1 MRIWFV
7 DAFADRVFLGATA
20 AVVPLETWLADDL
33 LLSIAAENRLS
44 ETAFFVPTGLKGN
57 YQLRWFTP
65 TSEIPICGHATLA
78 AGAIL
83 LTEIEPDLDVVVF
96 DSQAGP
102 LVVRETPE
110 GFTLDLP
117 RRVRTPWQAP
127 SELVAA
133 LGAGLRVVDGF
144 VGEYANIVLESEA
157 AVRALKP
164 DLKAIERMVRGPRVG
179 CLTVTARADEGKAY
193 DFVCRF
199 FAPGAGVP
207 EEPVTGSVLADLT
220 PYWCDRLDREAVTGY
235 QASKRGGTARGLQTL
250 SSTRLLGQVAVYLRG
265 ELDASVGRLG
275 GGRPIRARPIVDTS
289 TPVAPVIPTS
299 GDAANSGRIVA
310 RFEPVAPIGEGPTV
324 LDIAPSEPPL
334 SAPPLVAASTA
345 VLALPLP
352 DLGHEAHE
360 PPVAPAND
368 ADVPVID
375 QEEAIRAAD
384 A

>member
-20 AVVPLETWLADDL
+20 AIVPLETWLADDL

-65 TSEIPICGHATLA
+65 NTEVPICGHATLA

-110 GFTLDLP
+110 GFTLDMP
-117 RRVRTPWQAP
+117 RRARTPWQP
-127 SELVAA
+127 PGELVSA

-144 VGEYANIVLESEA
+144 VGEYANIVLEAEA
-157 AVRALKP
+157 VVRALKP
-164 DLKAIERMVRGPRVG
+164 DMKAIERLVRGPRVG
-179 CLTVTARADEGKAY
+179 CLTVTARADDGKPY

-199 FAPGAGVP
+199 FSPGAGVP
-207 EEPVTGSVLADLT
+207 EEPVTGSALADLT

-235 QASKRGGTARGLQTL
+235 QASKRGGSARGLQTL
-250 SSTRLLGQVAVYLRG
+250 SSTRLLGRVAVYMRG

-275 GGRPIRARPIVDTS
+275 GGRPIRGRPIVDTS
-289 TPVAPVIPTS
+289 TPVAPVIPS
-299 GDAANSGRIVA
+299 AGEPVGGGRIVA
-310 RFEPVAPIGEGPTV
+310 RFEPAAPIDEGPSVVAVAPTAAVTV
-324 LDIAPSEPPL
+324 
-334 SAPPLVAASTA
+334 
-345 VLALPLP
+345 LPLP
-352 DLGHEAHE
+352 DLSHEVETPLA
-360 PPVAPAND
+360 APAND
-368 ADVPVID
+368 ADAPRID
-375 QEEAIRAAD
+375 HEEEIRAAD